1 MSESFPSN
9 ALGALLAGMHALDR
23 PHQRLPCRVLA
34 YRESIPLGLSGSFV
48 AVAGGGRSFQVGVLC
63 DPLGWSALADTLGD
77 RGIGPSE
84 SPLNASADVTTF
96 AARGLIVGLPGIG
109 ALSLGMPLFVDGGV
123 AVGKETEVHAA
134 DVVLGGTRAL
144 VVLLERRRTT
154 PVPER

>member
-1 MSESFPSN
+1 MSDPLPSN
-9 ALGALLAGMHALDR
+9 ALGALLAGMSALDK

-63 DPLGWSALADTLGD
+63 NPLGWSTLAQRLGETAL
-77 RGIGPSE
+77 RPSD
-84 SPLNASADVTTF
+84 SPVNASADVTTF

-123 AVGKETEVHAA
+123 AVGKDTEVHAA

-144 VVLLERRRTT
+144 VVLLERRRL
-154 PVPER
+154 